1 MRRQKIGSFG
11 FLALALCIGKNQ
23 MCLFVRWPFCMKHNV
38 IQLGDVAE
46 IEEQNFNFT
55 LKFN

>member
-1 MRRQKIGSFG
+1 VFFDFATV
-11 FLALALCIGKNQ
+11 FLTLAC
-23 MCLFVRWPFCMKHNV
+23 NV